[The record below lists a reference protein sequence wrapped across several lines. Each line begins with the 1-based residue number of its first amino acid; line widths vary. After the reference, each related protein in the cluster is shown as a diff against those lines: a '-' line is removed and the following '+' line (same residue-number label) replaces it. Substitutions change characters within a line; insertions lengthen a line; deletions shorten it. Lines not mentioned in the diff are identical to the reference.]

1 MAQINRE
8 ELLNCALC
16 PNMCRCECPVVQAA
30 GREAVAPSGKARLA
44 AMLNNR
50 HLEWQEDYLDALSG
64 CLGCSGCTIH
74 CPFDELSLCD
84 ELRLSRLPAKSSDVV
99 LPESVPYL
107 NNLRNYGSPY
117 GRKPDNSYKKGG
129 TGEVLFFSGCTSL
142 ANHPQSVEAAI
153 SLLDQAGVSWQMIE
167 EDCCGFP
174 AEVWGDLQLARQLAE
189 ENCRKINQS
198 GAAILVTN
206 CPECWLVFSDRYPD
220 WGRELQ
226 LEIIDGPTYFLSLI
240 KEGLLQPGEIDPEVV
255 TYHDPCIWARTA
267 KKTGEPREILRAI
280 PGLKLEEAYRH
291 SELTRCCGGGNMF
304 QLAFPST
311 AAKIAEGRIKEF
323 PEDAALI
330 TACPFCREGLS
341 RENRRV
347 YELVE
352 LLAKSCRP

>member
-1 MAQINRE
+1 MAEINRE

-44 AMLNNR
+44 AMLNDQR
-50 HLEWQEDYLDALSG
+50 LPWQEDYLDALSG

-84 ELRLSRLPAKSSDVV
+84 ELRLSRLAAKSSDVA
-99 LPESVPYL
+99 LPERVPYL

-129 TGEVLFFSGCTSL
+129 RGDVLFFSGCTSL
-142 ANHPQSVEAAI
+142 TNHARSIDAALA
-153 SLLDQAGVSWQMIE
+153 LLDTAGIEWQMIE

-174 AEVWGDLQLARQLAE
+174 AEVWGDLGLARQLAE
-189 ENCRKINQS
+189 ENRRKIAES
-198 GAAILVTN
+198 GASALVTN

-220 WGRELQ
+220 WGLELD
-226 LEIIDGPTYFLSLI
+226 LEIIDGPTYFLNLI
-240 KEGLLQPGEIDPEVV
+240 RDGRLQPGETGFKTV

-267 KKTGEPREILRAI
+267 KKTGEPREILQKI
-280 PGLKLEEAYRH
+280 PGLILEEAYRH

-304 QLAFPST
+304 QLAFPAK
-311 AAKIAEGRIKEF
+311 AAAIADKRLAEMPG
-323 PEDAALI
+323 DAQI
-330 TACPFCREGLS
+330 VTACPFCREGLN
-341 RENRRV
+341 REGRQV

-352 LLAKSCRP
+352 LLAKACRH